1 VVRGVPPTAPVSTT
15 VPIYTGAKVTYAPGA
30 ARTLVL
36 LDQQVVTEPGF
47 QVVTA
52 DDYDSPSAT
61 G

>member
-1 VVRGVPPTAPVSTT
+1 VATT
-15 VPIYTGAKVTYAPGA
+15 VPLYTGAKATYAPGA

-47 QVVTA
+47 QVITA

-61 G
+61 S